1 MSETKSLFGRAAK
14 FVQDKAKEGKDAYDK
29 RQLIQSLT
37 ELHGL
42 RHHYENVLA
51 EYDFHL
57 LDREQLPEP
66 TALADMDVEALRAIG
81 GESLQQIL
89 GMARAQEAKLVE
101 VIEHMNWAH
110 SRLYMLRDFS
120 RNLSVDLAECGM
132 TRSNFRPAIHEVE
145 TQARARGGAIGGGS
159 AVGALISIE
168 QETLSVPVARI
179 PEEMRRYLTGA
190 LYLGMFRVER
200 KATREAL
207 SRQMLAIAVENGAL
221 DHISNEYQYEVF
233 SRTFPSLLRT
243 IRSGVATDIVRMR
256 EFATSDE
263 YFAPHIAA
271 ILAGGEPD
279 FSEGP
284 DVPGLNRFLPEERLG
299 EINADLVAALR
310 GDVAEPSITAQMSD
324 EQNLPTEPELTDA
337 EAGAALEL
345 CFKRAFEPGSP
356 DIVGA
361 VRSYPDVIFDIE
373 NVGSEMLNQALAKA
387 GLEHEAPVNA
397 DFSVVENYRR
407 VREQIDA
414 AVMDF
419 TYADAVRPVS
429 NLTQQEKIA
438 LFAATALGDL
448 GEFSRHHQL
457 AYTTLIAWGNGKGEL
472 RLDQDAPYT
481 SIRPQSPEY
490 INAYMRSRV
499 PDYEGILRQLIERAR
514 DVAAHHDLPS
524 VREFLGS
531 MLVAETSA
539 SQGTALRGVLDY
551 LPADR
556 PQSDAAVFLGLK
568 DGQPVTFLGDESLLT
583 IGAPGTGKTQGQVI
597 PTLMTGTH
605 SMVVLDIK
613 GELLKT
619 TQRDLEARGV
629 RVLQFS
635 LIDGHPGA
643 HGYNPMAYL
652 PNEPK
657 GMWRKAAQMSEMLL
671 PDELADNGPWLG
683 NARTLLTCHACVV
696 KLEHGEA
703 ATLKDV
709 MRSIKGGST
718 IIDGERV
725 RTTAAD
731 RFDIMLNIAESRGFD
746 DLHDE
751 IASLSQ
757 LVAGE
762 DGVSGKMWQ
771 SILLGVRPL
780 MDMLMADEVREATER
795 SDWTPTDLRA
805 RDTRLFIQV
814 RAVDLDAYK
823 PLLRLIIGQHLQSL
837 MEFAGDR
844 PDMPVTFLLD
854 ELPQLGNFPEVL
866 RAIEVGRSA
875 RVRVWGFVQDLAQ
888 IHATYAKAG
897 VLINSPAVT
906 SFLSFD
912 TAAAEHLVKLWGM
925 KHDVV
930 RDQRVPAV
938 DVADFFKPDMDGKL
952 VCVGRGAQP
961 VVMDVA
967 KAHELFADRLG

>member
-14 FVQDKAKEGKDAYDK
+14 FVQDKAKESKDAYDK

-66 TALADMDVEALRAIG
+66 AALADMDVEALRSIG
-81 GESLQQIL
+81 GGSLQQIL

-190 LYLGMFRVER
+190 LYLGMFRIER
-200 KATREAL
+200 KATRESL

-221 DHISNEYQYEVF
+221 DHISNEYQHEVF

-243 IRSGVATDIVRMR
+243 IRSGVATDIVRLR
-256 EFATSDE
+256 EFAASDE

-299 EINADLVAALR
+299 KINANLVAALR
-310 GDVAEPSITAQMSD
+310 GDLAEPSNTAQTSD
-324 EQNLPTEPELTDA
+324 DQNLPTEPELTDA

-345 CFKRAFEPGSP
+345 GFKRAFEPGSP
-356 DIVGA
+356 DIAGA
-361 VRSYPDVIFDIE
+361 VRAYPDVIFDIE
-373 NVGSEMLNQALAKA
+373 NVGREMLNQALAKA

-419 TYADAVRPVS
+419 MYADAVRPVS

-448 GEFSRHHQL
+448 SEFSRSHQL

-490 INAYMRSRV
+490 INAYMCSRV

-514 DVAAHHDLPS
+514 DVATHHDLPS

-643 HGYNPMAYL
+643 HGYNPMTYL

-671 PDELADNGPWLG
+671 PDELAGNGPWLA
-683 NARTLLTCHACVV
+683 NARTLLTCHACAV
-696 KLEHGEA
+696 KLERGEA

-709 MRSIKGGST
+709 MRSVKGG
-718 IIDGERV
+718 IKFVDGEEV
-725 RTTAAD
+725 RGTPED
-731 RFDIMLNIAESRGFD
+731 RFNSMLDVAEGRGFD
-746 DLHDE
+746 DLADE

-757 LVAGE
+757 LVAGDE
-762 DGVSGKMWQ
+762 GAAGKMWQ

-780 MDMLMADEVREATER
+780 MDMLMSDEVREATER
-795 SDWTPTDLRA
+795 SDWTPLDLRV

-814 RAVDLDAYK
+814 RAMDLDAYK

-938 DVADFFKPDMDGKL
+938 DVADFFKPDMDGKM
-952 VCVGRGAQP
+952 VCVGRGTQP

>member
-14 FVQDKAKEGKDAYDK
+14 FVQDKAKEGRDALDK
-29 RQLIQSLT
+29 RALVRDLT
-37 ELHGL
+37 ELSTL

-66 TALADMDVEALRAIG
+66 AALADMDVEALRAIG
-81 GESLQQIL
+81 NGSLQQIL
-89 GMARAQEAKLVE
+89 GMARTQEATLVD
-101 VIEHMNWAH
+101 VIGHIDWIH

-120 RNLSVDLAECGM
+120 RNLSVNLAECGM

-145 TQARARGGAIGGGS
+145 AQARARGGAIGGGS

-200 KATREAL
+200 KSTREAL

-221 DHISNEYQYEVF
+221 DHISNEYQHEVF

-243 IRSGVATDIVRMR
+243 IRSGVATDIVRLR
-256 EFATSDE
+256 EFAASDE

-284 DVPGLNRFLPEERLG
+284 DVPGLNQFLPEERLG
-299 EINADLVAALR
+299 KINADLVAALR
-310 GDVAEPSITAQMSD
+310 GDVAEPSTTAQMSD

-345 CFKRAFEPGSP
+345 GFKRAFEPGSP
-356 DIVGA
+356 DIAGA
-361 VRSYPDVIFDIE
+361 VRAYPDVIFDIE
-373 NVGSEMLNQALAKA
+373 NVGREMLNQALAKA

-419 TYADAVRPVS
+419 MYADAVRPVS

-448 GEFSRHHQL
+448 GEFSRRHQL

-490 INAYMRSRV
+490 INAYMCSRV
-499 PDYEGILRQLIERAR
+499 SDYEGILRQLIERAR
-514 DVAAHHDLPS
+514 DVATHHDLPS

-551 LPADR
+551 LPEDR

-643 HGYNPMAYL
+643 HGYNPMTYL

-671 PDELADNGPWLG
+671 PDELAGNGPWLA
-683 NARTLLTCHACVV
+683 NARTLLTCHACAV
-696 KLEHGEA
+696 KLERGEA

-709 MRSIKGGST
+709 MRSIKGG
-718 IIDGERV
+718 IKFVDGEEV
-725 RTTAAD
+725 RGTPED
-731 RFDIMLNIAESRGFD
+731 RFNSMLDVAEGRGFH
-746 DLHDE
+746 DLADE
-751 IASLSQ
+751 VASLSQ
-757 LVAGE
+757 LVAGDE
-762 DGVSGKMWQ
+762 GAAAKMWQ

-795 SDWTPTDLRA
+795 SDWTPTDLRT

-837 MEFAGDR
+837 MEFAGER

-938 DVADFFKPDMDGKL
+938 DIADFFKPDMDGKM

>member
-14 FVQDKAKEGKDAYDK
+14 FVQDKAKEGRDALDK
-29 RQLIQSLT
+29 RALVRDLT
-37 ELHGL
+37 ELSTL

-66 TALADMDVEALRAIG
+66 AALADMDVEALRAIG
-81 GESLQQIL
+81 NGSLQQIL
-89 GMARAQEAKLVE
+89 GMARTQEATLVD
-101 VIEHMNWAH
+101 VIGHIDWIH

-120 RNLSVDLAECGM
+120 RNLSVNLAECGM

-145 TQARARGGAIGGGS
+145 AQARARGGAIGGGS

-200 KATREAL
+200 KSTREAL

-221 DHISNEYQYEVF
+221 DHISNEYQHEVF

-243 IRSGVATDIVRMR
+243 IRSGVATDIVRLR
-256 EFATSDE
+256 EFAASDE

-284 DVPGLNRFLPEERLG
+284 DVPGLNQFLPEERLG
-299 EINADLVAALR
+299 KINADLVAALR
-310 GDVAEPSITAQMSD
+310 GDVAEPSTTAQMSD

-345 CFKRAFEPGSP
+345 GFKRAFEPGSP
-356 DIVGA
+356 DIAGA
-361 VRSYPDVIFDIE
+361 VRAYPDVIFDIE
-373 NVGSEMLNQALAKA
+373 NIGSEMLNQALAKA

-419 TYADAVRPVS
+419 MYADAVRPVS

-448 GEFSRHHQL
+448 GEFSRRHQL

-490 INAYMRSRV
+490 INAYMCSRV
-499 PDYEGILRQLIERAR
+499 SDYEGILRQLIERAR
-514 DVAAHHDLPS
+514 DVATHHDLPS

-551 LPADR
+551 LPEDR

-643 HGYNPMAYL
+643 HGYNPMTYL

-671 PDELADNGPWLG
+671 PDELAGNGPWLA
-683 NARTLLTCHACVV
+683 NARTLLTCHACAV
-696 KLEHGEA
+696 KLERGEA

-709 MRSIKGGST
+709 MRSIKGG
-718 IIDGERV
+718 IKFVDGEEV
-725 RTTAAD
+725 RGTPED
-731 RFDIMLNIAESRGFD
+731 RFNSMLDVAEGRGFH
-746 DLHDE
+746 DLADE
-751 IASLSQ
+751 VASLSQ
-757 LVAGE
+757 LVAGDE
-762 DGVSGKMWQ
+762 GAAAKMWQ

-795 SDWTPTDLRA
+795 SDWTPTDLRT

-837 MEFAGDR
+837 MEFAGER

-938 DVADFFKPDMDGKL
+938 DIADFFKPDMDGKM

>member
-14 FVQDKAKEGKDAYDK
+14 FVQDKAKESKDAYDK

-66 TALADMDVEALRAIG
+66 AALADMDVEALRSIG
-81 GESLQQIL
+81 GGSLQQIL

-190 LYLGMFRVER
+190 LYLGMFRIER
-200 KATREAL
+200 KATRESL

-221 DHISNEYQYEVF
+221 DHISNEYQHEVF

-243 IRSGVATDIVRMR
+243 IRSGVATDIVRLR
-256 EFATSDE
+256 EFAASDE

-299 EINADLVAALR
+299 KINANLVAALR
-310 GDVAEPSITAQMSD
+310 GDLAEPSNTAQTSD
-324 EQNLPTEPELTDA
+324 DQNLPTEPELTDA

-345 CFKRAFEPGSP
+345 GFKRAFEPGSP
-356 DIVGA
+356 DIAGA
-361 VRSYPDVIFDIE
+361 VRAYPDVIFDIE
-373 NVGSEMLNQALAKA
+373 NVGREMLNQALAKA

-419 TYADAVRPVS
+419 MYADAVRPVS

-448 GEFSRHHQL
+448 SEFSRSHQL

-490 INAYMRSRV
+490 INAYMCSRV

-514 DVAAHHDLPS
+514 DVATHHDLPS

-643 HGYNPMAYL
+643 HGYNPMTYL

-671 PDELADNGPWLG
+671 PDELAGNGPWLA
-683 NARTLLTCHACVV
+683 NARTLLTCHACAV
-696 KLEHGEA
+696 KLERGEA

-709 MRSIKGGST
+709 MRSVKGG
-718 IIDGERV
+718 IKFVDG
-725 RTTAAD
+725 
-731 RFDIMLNIAESRGFD
+731 
-746 DLHDE
+746 
-751 IASLSQ
+751 
-757 LVAGE
+757 
-762 DGVSGKMWQ
+762 
-771 SILLGVRPL
+771 
-780 MDMLMADEVREATER
+780 
-795 SDWTPTDLRA
+795 
-805 RDTRLFIQV
+805 
-814 RAVDLDAYK
+814 
-823 PLLRLIIGQHLQSL
+823 
-837 MEFAGDR
+837 
-844 PDMPVTFLLD
+844 
-854 ELPQLGNFPEVL
+854 
-866 RAIEVGRSA
+866 
-875 RVRVWGFVQDLAQ
+875 
-888 IHATYAKAG
+888 
-897 VLINSPAVT
+897 
-906 SFLSFD
+906 
-912 TAAAEHLVKLWGM
+912 
-925 KHDVV
+925 
-930 RDQRVPAV
+930 
-938 DVADFFKPDMDGKL
+938 
-952 VCVGRGAQP
+952 
-961 VVMDVA
+961 
-967 KAHELFADRLG
+967 

>member
-14 FVQDKAKEGKDAYDK
+14 FVQDKAKEGRDALDK
-29 RQLIQSLT
+29 RALVRDLT
-37 ELHGL
+37 ELSAL

-66 TALADMDVEALRAIG
+66 AALADMDVEALRAIG
-81 GESLQQIL
+81 NGSLQQIL
-89 GMARAQEAKLVE
+89 GMARAQEATLVD
-101 VIEHMNWAH
+101 VIGHIDWIH

-120 RNLSVDLAECGM
+120 RNLSVNLAECGM

-168 QETLSVPVARI
+168 EETLSVPVARL

-190 LYLGMFRVER
+190 LYLGLFRTER
-200 KATREAL
+200 KAAREAL

-221 DHISNEYQYEVF
+221 DHISNEYQHEVF

-243 IRSGVATDIVRMR
+243 IRSGVATDIVQMR
-256 EFATSDE
+256 EYAASDE
-263 YFAPHIAA
+263 YFAPRIAA

-279 FSEGP
+279 LSTAP
-284 DVPGLNRFLPEERLG
+284 DVPGLNRFLPEDRLNKM
-299 EINADLVAALR
+299 NATLVAALR
-310 GDVAEPSITAQMSD
+310 GELPKQVEAEIQEADTPDSPLWTDEAARTMLDDVRKWVFEAD
-324 EQNLPTEPELTDA
+324 EANLNAPVMASVEILCTVADVPADMFRH
-337 EAGAALEL
+337 AL
-345 CFKRAFEPGSP
+345 S
-356 DIVGA
+356 
-361 VRSYPDVIFDIE
+361 
-373 NVGSEMLNQALAKA
+373 KA
-387 GLEHEAPVNA
+387 GIDPQMPINA
-397 DFSVVENYRR
+397 DFASVESYRLTR
-407 VREQIDA
+407 GPIDV
-414 AVMDF
+414 AVQDLQK
-419 TYADAVRPVS
+419 THAVRAISGLSQP
-429 NLTQQEKIA
+429 EKVA
-438 LFAATALGDL
+438 LFAAIVLAELGN
-448 GEFSRHHQL
+448 FSPAMAMAARSL
-457 AYTTLIAWGNGKGEL
+457 LAWGDGKGSLMAAEGGSHAGIHPGSV
-472 RLDQDAPYT
+472 DH
-481 SIRPQSPEY
+481 IH
-490 INAYMRSRV
+490 AYMRARI
-499 PDYEGILRQLIERAR
+499 PDYEGALRELTEHAR
-514 DVAAHHDLPS
+514 TLVTSHPLPS
-524 VREFLGS
+524 VREIVS
-531 MLVAETSA
+531 EMLVSETSA
-539 SQGTALRGVLDY
+539 AQGAALRGVLDY
-551 LPADR
+551 LPEDR
-556 PQSDAAVFLGLK
+556 SQSDAAVFLGLK

-643 HGYNPMAYL
+643 HGYNPMTYL

-696 KLEHGEA
+696 KLEHGEG

-771 SILLGVRPL
+771 SILLGLRPL
-780 MDMLMADEVREATER
+780 MDMLMSDEVREATER

-805 RDTRLFIQV
+805 RDTRLFVQV

-854 ELPQLGNFPEVL
+854 EMPQLGNFPEVL

-938 DVADFFKPDMDGKL
+938 DIADFFKPDMDGKM
-952 VCVGRGAQP
+952 VCVGRGSQP

>member
-29 RQLIQSLT
+29 RQLVQSLT

-42 RHHYENVLA
+42 RHHFENIVN
-51 EYDFHL
+51 EFDFNL
-57 LDREQLPEP
+57 LDRDQLPEP
-66 TALADMDVEALRAIG
+66 AALADMDIEALRAIG
-81 GESLQQIL
+81 GGSLQQIL
-89 GMARAQEAKLVE
+89 GMARTQEATLVN
-101 VIEHMNWAH
+101 VIGHIGWIH

-120 RNLSVDLAECGM
+120 RNLSVSLEASGV
-132 TRSNFRPAIHEVE
+132 TRGHLRPAIHQAEA
-145 TQARARGGAIGGGS
+145 QARARSGAIGGGN
-159 AVGALISIE
+159 AAGVLMSIE
-168 QETLSVPVARI
+168 KETLTVPVARI
-179 PEEMRRYLTGA
+179 PEELRRYLTA
-190 LYLGMFRVER
+190 VTYLGMFRTDR
-200 KATREAL
+200 KAVREEL
-207 SRQMLAIAVENGAL
+207 SKHMLSVAVQHGAL
-221 DHISNEYQYEVF
+221 DHVTNPIQYQVL
-233 SRTFPSLLRT
+233 SQSLPPLLRAVASSVS
-243 IRSGVATDIVRMR
+243 SGIVRMR
-256 EFATSDE
+256 EYASSDE
-263 YFAPHIAA
+263 YFAPHVAA

-279 FSEGP
+279 FSEAP

-299 EINADLVAALR
+299 KMNATLVAALR
-310 GDVAEPSITAQMSD
+310 GELPKPVEAEIEDADTLDSPKWTDEAARTMLDEVRKWVFEADEVNLNAPVSASVEILCKVTDVPADM
-324 EQNLPTEPELTDA
+324 LRH
-337 EAGAALEL
+337 AL
-345 CFKRAFEPGSP
+345 S
-356 DIVGA
+356 
-361 VRSYPDVIFDIE
+361 
-373 NVGSEMLNQALAKA
+373 KA
-387 GLEHEAPVNA
+387 GLDSQMPINAEFGAVEAYRLTRGPIDVA
-397 DFSVVENYRR
+397 VEDL
-407 VREQIDA
+407 QK
-414 AVMDF
+414 
-419 TYADAVRPVS
+419 THAVRAITSLSQP
-429 NLTQQEKIA
+429 EKVA
-438 LFAATALGDL
+438 LYAATVLSELGSFSPAMALAARSL
-448 GEFSRHHQL
+448 L
-457 AYTTLIAWGNGKGEL
+457 AWGDGKGSLMTAEGGSH
-472 RLDQDAPYT
+472 AGIHPG
-481 SIRPQSPEY
+481 SAEHIH
-490 INAYMRSRV
+490 AYMRARI
-499 PDYEGILRQLIERAR
+499 PDYEGALRELTEHAR
-514 DVAAHHDLPS
+514 TLVTSHPLAS
-524 VREFLGS
+524 VREIVGE
-531 MLVAETSA
+531 MLVADTSA
-539 SQGTALRGVLDY
+539 AQGASLRGVLDY
-551 LPADR
+551 LPEDR
-556 PQSDAAVFLGLK
+556 SHSDAAVFLGLK

-583 IGAPGTGKTQGQVI
+583 VGAPGTGKTQGQVI
-597 PTLMTGTH
+597 PTLMTGNH

-635 LIDGHPGA
+635 LIDGNPGA
-643 HGYNPMAYL
+643 HGYNPMTYL

-671 PDELADNGPWLG
+671 PDELAGNGPWLA

-696 KLEHGEA
+696 KLERGEA

-709 MRSIKGGST
+709 MRSIKGG
-718 IIDGERV
+718 IKFVDGEEV
-725 RTTAAD
+725 RGTPED
-731 RFDIMLNIAESRGFD
+731 RFNSMLDVAEGRGFH
-746 DLHDE
+746 DLADE
-751 IASLSQ
+751 VASLSQ

-762 DGVSGKMWQ
+762 EGAAAKMWQ

-780 MDMLMADEVREATER
+780 MDMLMSDEVREATER
-795 SDWTPTDLRA
+795 SDWSPLDLRA

-930 RDQRVPAV
+930 RDQRIPSVE
-938 DVADFFKPDMDGKL
+938 VADFFKPDMDGKM

-967 KAHELFADRLG
+967 KAHVLFADRLG